1 MWASI
6 KAHILPSL
14 QSGRALIHSA
24 LPNVAQLEVYQT
36 RILTFSG
43 LGSRDSFL
51 LALLALV
58 RSQEV
63 ARKVGFGGRQRRD

>member
-6 KAHILPSL
+6 KEQLLPSL
-14 QSGRALIHSA
+14 ESGRALIHSA

-36 RILTFSG
+36 RILTLSS
-43 LGSRDSFL
+43 LGSRASFL

-58 RSQEV
+58 LTQEV